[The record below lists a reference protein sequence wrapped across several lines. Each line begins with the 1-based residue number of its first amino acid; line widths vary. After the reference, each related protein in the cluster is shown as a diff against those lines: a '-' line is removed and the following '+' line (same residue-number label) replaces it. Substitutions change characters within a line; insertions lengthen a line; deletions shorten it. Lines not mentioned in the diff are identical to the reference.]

1 MGRCHYSSGKTN
13 CQHRD
18 DGLSGQCLP
27 GGKPHLFCLES
38 DVIQTA
44 VRDVERNRILN
55 MLGLTLEAARL
66 NPGMHESRIA
76 LLATKTDKISG
87 RIVYSRRIYWC
98 ACHVRDDDMITGV
111 HVGSLT
117 CKPGFEFISMEE
129 SRERM
134 SLRNF
139 VAPRLRHAS
148 PLAFAMSSEN
158 SSLSE
163 EVVQQRD
170 AMKRLKI
177 EFAST
182 DRTVQLQLTAANEQL
197 AAANDTIKR
206 LTEENSSLEL
216 RLIAQDERIR
226 QLSLPRKDI
235 NAVLANIRREYIR
248 MDLEAQD
255 FMMALPHDMAT
266 IKELCR
272 RSGVIIAPHKLC
284 QLL

>member
-1 MGRCHYSSGKTN
+1 
-13 CQHRD
+13 
-18 DGLSGQCLP
+18 
-27 GGKPHLFCLES
+27 
-38 DVIQTA
+38 VIQTA

-55 MLGLTLEAARL
+55 MLGLTMEAGRINAV
-66 NPGMHESRIA
+66 MHASRMA
-76 LLATKTDKISG
+76 LLETKTDKKSG

-182 DRTVQLQLTAANEQL
+182 DRTVQLQLAAANEQL

-235 NAVLANIRREYIR
+235 NAVLANIRREYIK